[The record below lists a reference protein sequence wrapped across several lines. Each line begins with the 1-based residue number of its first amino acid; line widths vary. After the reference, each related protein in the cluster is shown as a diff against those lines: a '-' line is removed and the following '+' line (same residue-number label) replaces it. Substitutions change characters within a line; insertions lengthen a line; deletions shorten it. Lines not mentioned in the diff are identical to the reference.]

1 MKLLAVIEPGQAPS
15 TRLRLRD
22 CIGRYSQSG
31 IETTV
36 ISARRSSLKERSKLI
51 REAARHDVVILFKTT
66 GFTPLELTLLQRAN
80 PRILFDFDDA
90 VMFRGQKHRQPLRGK
105 DFKKFV
111 RTLKRCAAAVAGNH
125 FLAGFVEAC
134 GVRVDT
140 LPTAIDLAK
149 YDVKHTGSD
158 TGLTI
163 GWVGLSDGLAYLRE
177 IQPALRRLSEIFPGL
192 KLKVVS
198 DKPLQL
204 EGVTVEN
211 HAWQQ
216 ETEQTELASFDI
228 GIMPLWDSVWTRG
241 KCGYKILQYM
251 AAGVPVVASAVG
263 ANNDIIDH
271 GVNGFLAR
279 TQDDW
284 VEKIALLLKDRP
296 LRDAFS
302 SRGRELV
309 EKKYS
314 LDQFAER
321 YIRLLGEVAAPK
333 N

>member
-22 CIGRYSQSG
+22 CIDRYAQSG

-36 ISARRSSLKERSKLI
+36 ISARRSSLRERVKLI
-51 REAARHDVVILFKTT
+51 REAANHDAVILFKTT
-66 GFTPLELTLLQRAN
+66 GFASIELSLLQRAN
-80 PRILFDFDDA
+80 PRIIFDFDDA
-90 VMFRGQKHRQPLRGK
+90 VMFRGQKHREPLRGK

-111 RTLKRCAAAVAGNH
+111 RTLKHCTAAVAGNN
-125 FLAGFVEAC
+125 FLAGFAAAC
-134 GVRVDT
+134 GIRVIT

-149 YDVKHTGSD
+149 YSLKHAGSGS
-158 TGLTI
+158 GLTI
-163 GWVGLSDGLAYLRE
+163 GWVGLSDGLPYLRE
-177 IQPALRRLSEIFPGL
+177 IAPALQRLGEMFPGL
-192 KLKVVS
+192 KLTVVS

-204 EGVTVEN
+204 DGVTVEN
-211 HAWQQ
+211 HTWQQ
-216 ETEQTELASFDI
+216 ETEQTELARFDV

-251 AAGVPVVASAVG
+251 AAGVPAVASAVG

-271 GVNGFLAR
+271 GVNGFLVR

-284 VEKIALLLKDRP
+284 VNSISVLLKNP
-296 LRDAFS
+296 TLRHDFGE
-302 SRGRELV
+302 RGRELV

-314 LDQFAER
+314 LDRFAER
-321 YIRLLGEVAAPK
+321 YISLLREVAAPK